1 MTVTAQE
8 VMPSSLELPREK
20 ILERLSEVAKTLTPI
35 NMAFAEAYLRT
46 WDCKRAAREAGSQ
59 ACDDHGHHVQGNE
72 WLRQPEIREY
82 ISLRVAIMQM
92 AADEVLFRLALQ
104 ARASVED
111 FYDIDENG
119 QPMLNLKKARDFGLL
134 PLVKKL
140 KLDARGNWEVEL
152 HDSQQALVQ
161 LGKFHSLWTDK
172 ITVEDDDVNKSVP
185 ELEQRVDR
193 ITLLLNAA
201 RDRRD
206 RQSDSGK

>member
-1 MTVTAQE
+1 
-8 VMPSSLELPREK
+8 
-20 ILERLSEVAKTLTPI
+20 
-35 NMAFAEAYLRT
+35 
-46 WDCKRAAREAGSQ
+46 
-59 ACDDHGHHVQGNE
+59 
-72 WLRQPEIREY
+72 
-82 ISLRVAIMQM
+82 MQM